1 MGNDEERM
9 KDEIRK
15 GFASFGVD
23 IKFEADEDLAVYRR
37 GDRLL
42 TYGEL
47 QEGLVVWG
55 WYHEHGEEEPRVDS
69 AFRLEQGAGN
79 SFILDDGSSFSMDI
93 EVGEH
98 DDECVEE
105 HLQGIKRI
113 YEAVR

>member
-1 MGNDEERM
+1 MCNDEELM

-23 IKFEADEDLAVYRR
+23 INFDADADLSTYRR

-47 QEGLVVWG
+47 QEGIVVWG
-55 WYHEHGEEEPRVDS
+55 WYQEHGEEDPRVDS
-69 AFRLEQGAGN
+69 AFRLEQGAGS

-93 EVGEH
+93 EVGDH
-98 DDECVEE
+98 DDDCVEDCGE
-105 HLQGIKRI
+105 GVKRI
-113 YEAVR
+113 YEATR